1 MPHLLQAPGKR
12 RLIAT
17 AIGAALFSAVPQQAL
32 AADGLAGAPSTVSDS
47 AQGGGGGTMD
57 TTTGIGG
64 NGGDGGSG
72 ERGQG
77 SSQGENGGA
86 GSIDGVT
93 NSLPAGTATGGSGQ
107 QPDGTATNGS
117 GSAGGGGGGGSAGL
131 VLDSDGQ
138 SDNSGSILG
147 GNGGR
152 GGNGGSNTTDVADAG
167 NGGNG
172 GNGGEGGAGVL
183 ITTSGGYSNSGSITG
198 GDGGTGGNT
207 GSATANDTTSAGEVL
222 HGGSGGAGG
231 AGGNGVMA
239 TQGGSIT
246 NTGKISGGR
255 GATGG
260 LAANAD
266 TKANA
271 DVTGIGG
278 TGGEAADGG
287 SGVWL
292 SDTSKITNSGEIL
305 GGNGGDG
312 GNGGAVESG
321 QGTGVV
327 GYGSAGGNGGSGITV
342 MGSGEVINQRGGHII
357 GGNAGTGG
365 GGNSN
370 SSGDNLSGGDGGDG
384 GKGGSGIALDGGGS
398 VNNLGE
404 VTGGLG
410 NRGGGSGNLST
421 SRGGDSGAGGIGIEI
436 NGGGDVT
443 NEASGV
449 VTGGKGGDDSAGGG
463 GVGGSGGDAVSI
475 IGSGSVTNH
484 GTFVGGNGGAGANG
498 NSPTSDGGV
507 GAKGGNGLSIEGQGR
522 LTNDAGASIT
532 GGLGGTGGG
541 SGGDASHGGSG
552 GEGGSGVLIGSGGQ
566 VINHG
571 TLHGGTG
578 NRGGGGGNDAGGA
591 GGAGISISSGGG
603 SVINTGDI
611 SGGNGGEPGTA
622 GGNNGVGNVGVGGIG
637 LTGSDMTIVNSGT
650 LSGGMDFNG
659 QNRAQAVLFTGGTN
673 SLELRDGYNILGN
686 VQASV
691 GDDTLILG
699 GDANSQFDAATIG
712 DSAQYEGFEHYH
724 KTGASRWVLS
734 NTTDAETPWT
744 LYDGILQVVSNGAL
758 GSTSGLLTF
767 DGGTLQL
774 NNSFDLDR
782 SIVLESNGG
791 TLDTRQYNTT
801 IAQRVTGSGDLTKLG
816 SGALTMT
823 GDSTYTGTTTLAE
836 GSLDVTG
843 SLVSDVVAKNL
854 TQLSGT
860 GSIGAATLETGS
872 TLTVGSPLQ
881 SNEDAASFTVNGDL
895 NNGGIIN
902 LFRSTGI
909 SGNRLNVSGDYA
921 GGADSALNVNTVL
934 GDDASVTDKLVIQ
947 GGTSGATVLAVNN
960 VGGQGAETQQGIEVV
975 NVGGQSASGAFTQA
989 GRIVAGAWD
998 YSLVQK
1004 GQNWYL
1010 TSMSNLPPEP
1020 PVDPVTP
1027 PVDPIDPPVAPVTPP
1042 VDPIDP
1048 PVAPVTPPVNPIDP
1062 PVGPVTPPT
1071 TPDPVPVYRPEAG
1084 SYLVNLTA
1092 ANTLFNLTLD
1102 DREGASE
1109 YRAPLDERGLTR
1121 STFWLRQEGG
1131 QNRFHTGEGQIKSS
1145 ANRYVAQMGNE
1156 FLHGS
1161 SNQTDRWGAGL
1172 MGGYGNVSGNSR
1184 SNLTGYRSASEMDG
1198 YSVGAYGT
1206 WYQNAVSR
1214 EGIYVDGWVMYN
1226 WFNNRVSGDDLPN
1239 EDYKSRGFTASLESG
1254 YNVLLSES
1262 ERQAVYLEP
1271 QAQLTWMGVHSS
1283 EHTEANGTRIQD
1295 RGQGN
1300 LQSRLGVRL
1309 YLRGHRT
1316 EDDGKGREFKPYVE
1330 ANWLYNTKNFGV
1342 RMGDKLLNE
1351 EGARNIGQLKLG
1363 VQGQI
1368 SHDLN
1373 MWGGVAQQM
1382 GDKGYHDTSAMIGVK
1397 YGF

>member
-1 MPHLLQAPGKR
+1 MPHILQNPGKR

-17 AIGAALFSAVPQQAL
+17 AIGAALLSTFPQL
-32 AADGLAGAPSTVSDS
+32 TFAADGQAGGPATASDS

-64 NGGDGGSG
+64 NGGNGGAG
-72 ERGQG
+72 DRGQS

-86 GSIDGVT
+86 GSVDGVT
-93 NSLPAGTATGGSGQ
+93 NSLPAGTATGGEGHQS
-107 QPDGTATNGS
+107 DGSTTTGN
-117 GSAGGGGGGGSAGL
+117 GSAGGGGGGGSAGK
-131 VLDSDGQ
+131 VLNGSSG
-138 SDNSGSILG
+138 DNSGDIKG

-152 GGNGGSNTTDVADAG
+152 GGNGGSNTTDVPEAG

-172 GNGGEGGAGVL
+172 GDGGDGGAGVL
-183 ITTSGGYSNSGSITG
+183 ITGTGSYTNGGSITG
-198 GDGGTGGNT
+198 GDGGNGGNT
-207 GSATANDTTSAGEVL
+207 GSATANDQTEAGETL

-231 AGGNGVMA
+231 AGGDGVML
-239 TQGGSIT
+239 TQGGSVT
-246 NTGKISGGR
+246 NTGTIAGGH

-266 TKANA
+266 TEDNEN
-271 DVTGIGG
+271 VTGVGG
-278 TGGEAADGG
+278 SGGEAADGG

-292 SDTSKITNSGEIL
+292 SGTSTITNSGSIL
-305 GGNGGDG
+305 GGDGGDG

-342 MGSGEVINQRGGHII
+342 EGSGKVINNSGGHIV

-370 SSGDNLSGGDGGDG
+370 SSGDNLTGGDGGDG
-384 GKGGSGIALDGGGS
+384 GKGGSGIELEGGGS
-398 VNNLGE
+398 VSNFGE

-421 SRGGDSGAGGIGIEI
+421 SQGGDSGAGGTGIEI
-436 NGGGDVT
+436 NGGGDVI
-443 NEASGV
+443 NESSGV

-463 GVGGSGGDAVSI
+463 GVGGAGGDAVSI
-475 IGSGSVTNH
+475 VGAGNVTNH
-484 GTFVGGNGGAGANG
+484 GAFVGGNGGAGANG
-498 NSPTSDGGV
+498 NSPTSDGGT
-507 GAKGGNGLSIEGQGR
+507 GAKGGNGLSIEGNGT

-541 SGGDASHGGSG
+541 SGGDTSHGGSG
-552 GEGGSGVLIGSGGQ
+552 GEGGSGVLIGAGGQ
-566 VINHG
+566 VINNG
-571 TLHGGTG
+571 DILGGTG
-578 NRGGGGGNDAGGA
+578 NRGGGGGGDAGGA
-591 GGAGISISSGGG
+591 GGAGISITSGGG
-603 SVINTGDI
+603 SVVNTGTI

-622 GGNNGVGNVGVGGIG
+622 GAVNGVGDVGAGGVGIS
-637 LTGSDMTIVNSGT
+637 GSDMTIVNSGT
-650 LSGGMDFNG
+650 ITGGMDFDG
-659 QNRAQAVLFTGGTN
+659 QNRSQAIVFTGGTN
-673 SLELRDGYNILGN
+673 SLELRAGYNVQGT
-686 VQASV
+686 VQATA

-699 GDANSQFDAATIG
+699 GDSASQFDAANIG
-712 DSAQYEGFEHYH
+712 DSAQYQGFEHFH
-724 KTGASRWVLS
+724 KTGASTWVLN
-734 NTTDAETPWT
+734 NTTAAATPWT
-744 LYDGILQVVSNGAL
+744 LYDGILQIAQNGAL
-758 GSTSGLLTF
+758 GSDSSLLTF
-767 DGGTLQL
+767 DGGTLQVT
-774 NNSFDLDR
+774 NSFDLDR
-782 SIVLESNGG
+782 PITLESGGG
-791 TLDTRQYNTT
+791 TLDTQGFNTT
-801 IAQRVTGSGDLTKLG
+801 LNQGVTGSGDLTKLG
-816 SGALTMT
+816 SGMLTMT
-823 GDSTYTGTTTLAE
+823 GDSTYTGATTLAE

-843 SLVSDVVAKNL
+843 SLVSDVTAKSATL
-854 TQLSGT
+854 LSGT

-881 SNEDAASFTVNGDL
+881 GNDDAASFTINGDL
-895 NNGGIIN
+895 DNSGIVN
-902 LFRSTGI
+902 LSRNANIT
-909 SGNRLNVSGDYA
+909 GNRLNVSGDYI
-921 GGADSALNVNTVL
+921 GGTDSQLNVNTVL

-947 GGTSGATVLAVNN
+947 GATSGATVLNVSN
-960 VGGQGAETQQGIEVV
+960 VGGQGAQTEQGIEVV
-975 NVGGQSASGAFTQA
+975 TVGGDSASGAFTQS

-1010 TSMSNLPPEP
+1010 TSMSNLPPVKPTEP
-1020 PVDPVTP
+1020 E
-1027 PVDPIDPPVAPVTPP
+1027 
-1042 VDPIDP
+1042 
-1048 PVAPVTPPVNPIDP
+1048 
-1062 PVGPVTPPT
+1062 
-1071 TPDPVPVYRPEAG
+1071 PVPVYRPEAG

-1102 DREGASE
+1102 DREGATE
-1109 YRAPLDERGLTR
+1109 YRAPLDERGMAR

-1131 QNRFHTGEGQIKSS
+1131 QNRFHTGEGQISSS

-1156 FLHGS
+1156 FLHGT

-1172 MGGYGNVSGNSR
+1172 MAGYGNVQGNSR
-1184 SNLTGYRSASEMDG
+1184 SNLTGYRSESEMDG

-1214 EGIYVDGWVMYN
+1214 EGVYVDGWVMYN
-1226 WFNNRVSGDDLPN
+1226 WFNNHVSGDDLQN

-1254 YNVLLSES
+1254 YNMLLSES

-1271 QAQLTWMGVHSS
+1271 QAQLTWMGVHSA
-1283 EHTEANGTRIQD
+1283 EHTEANGTRVQD
-1295 RGQGN
+1295 SGQGS

-1309 YLRGHRT
+1309 YLRGHRQ

-1330 ANWLYNTKNFGV
+1330 ADWLHNTKNFGV

-1368 SHDLN
+1368 THDLN
-1373 MWGGVAQQM
+1373 MWGGVAQQI